1 MSEPNEGTEVPFRE
15 PSGPLTRLCRAE
27 TPSDSK
33 ATELLLHGGVNVQLS
48 HISDSGCSFCS
59 AAGPVAPQI
68 SLVWFK
74 RTGKKIFFKADQYA
88 LVGSQ
93 TASCFYFR
101 CLHPVTQ
108 QDACVGVHLL
118 YTRSL
123 MDKVDESRSENSSSI
138 PSPLCFSVVLHFAY
152 VSNLQQQ
159 QQKKDFHAF
168 ILTRLWLLSSYF
180 GFLKRSNQEFKCCFR
195 ACQFCFVHVV
205 VTSFNKC
212 I

>member
-33 ATELLLHGGVNVQLS
+33 ATELLLHGGVNVQLP
-48 HISDSGCSFCS
+48 HIWDSGCSFCS
-59 AAGPVAPQI
+59 AAGPVGLQI
-68 SLVWFK
+68 SLVWFL
-74 RTGKKIFFKADQYA
+74 IFFKVDRYA
-88 LVGSQ
+88 PVRSQ
-93 TASCFYFR
+93 TASCFCFR

-152 VSNLQQQ
+152 FSNN
-159 QQKKDFHAF
+159 KKRIFM
-168 ILTRLWLLSSYF
+168 LLF
-180 GFLKRSNQEFKCCFR
+180 WRGCGFWALPLAFLKEVTRSLN
-195 ACQFCFVHVV
+195 VV
-205 VTSFNKC
+205 SELVSSALCTWLILHLTNLFNAAK
-212 I
+212 